1 MAAKRDRLAS
11 YRGKRSFERTPEP
24 GGEAGAKAGEDRFV
38 IQEHHARRLHWD
50 FRLERDGVLVSWAL
64 PRGVPADPEQDRLA
78 VHTEDHPLDYI
89 DFAGEIPKGEYGGG
103 KVTIWDRGT
112 YEVEKWEQGK
122 VVIRLAG
129 ERVRGRYALFRTR
142 GKDWMIHRMDAPE
155 PGDPFP
161 QRIEPM
167 RATPGRLPRDD
178 ADWAF
183 EVRWSGVR
191 AIAYCETGH
200 VRVEGADGD
209 ELTPRFRE
217 LGAIALELAGEQVV
231 LDGEIVVFEDGVPSA
246 ERLERRLA
254 PGSDSTI
261 RRRQR
266 EHPAT
271 LVVFDLLYAD
281 RTDPARPRL
290 RGPARAAGGAR
301 ARRAQLADPGLPP
314 RRRQGAARRG
324 GRARARRRGRQAPR
338 EPLPAGQ
345 AQPRLARRQRVARP
359 PSPPPPP

>member
-200 VRVEGADGD
+200 VRVEDADGD

-217 LGAIALELAGEQVV
+217 LGGIALELAGEQVV

-281 RTDPARPRL
+281 RTTLLDLGYQDRRERLAALALDGPNWQTPAYH
-290 RGPARAAGGAR
+290 RG
-301 ARRAQLADPGLPP
+301 D
-314 RRRQGAARRG
+314 
-324 GRARARRRGRQAPR
+324 GRALLAAAAERGLGGVVAK
-338 EPLPAGQ
+338 
-345 AQPRLARRQRVARP
+345 RLASPYRP
-359 PSPPPPP
+359 GKRSRDWRDVSA